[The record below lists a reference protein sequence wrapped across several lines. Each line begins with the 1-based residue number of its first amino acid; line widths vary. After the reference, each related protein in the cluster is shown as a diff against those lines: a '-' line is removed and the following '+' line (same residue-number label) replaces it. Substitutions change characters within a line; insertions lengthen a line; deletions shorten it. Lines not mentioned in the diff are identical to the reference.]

1 MLFRMGETIRVAL
14 DEERNVVMP
23 WYFPVRVL
31 PQCRGF
37 LPVAVFFALLFCLF
51 PAATPEAQ
59 AAQVTVAWDADSNP
73 DVAGYKVYVGTA
85 SRNYSLFYDV
95 GKVFRCTIP
104 DLQEGTTFY
113 FAATARDGYGHE
125 SDFSEELVYQVPRSD
140 EVPIVPVNHAPVAR
154 NGVFS
159 TAHGTPGSGVLIATD
174 PDGDILTYAIAGQGT
189 KGTAAITNAAG
200 GTYLYTPNAGA
211 SGSDS
216 FTFQVRD
223 PGNLTSTAT
232 IAVTITPG
240 NQPPVAGN
248 GALSTVQNTPAA
260 GKLTATDANGDPLT
274 YQVVRAAKLGSVALN
289 AATGSF
295 TYTPNANSSGADT
308 FTFKANDG
316 KADSNVA
323 SFTVTVNAQVNV
335 MLEAE
340 QGALTAPMV
349 LATDTKASGGKYIW
363 VPNGTG
369 NLTDPLAA
377 GGQAVYS
384 FNIPA
389 AGNYRV
395 WGRVIANTV
404 SDNSFFISM
413 DYGAEC
419 RLAYRSRDQRIL
431 GVGPGDRLE

>member
-1 MLFRMGETIRVAL
+1 
-14 DEERNVVMP
+14 MP
-23 WYFPVRVL
+23 WCFPVRVL
-31 PQCRGF
+31 PHCRSF
-37 LPVAVFFALLFCLF
+37 PPIAVFLALLFCFF
-51 PAATPEAQ
+51 PVATPEAQ
-59 AAQVTVAWDADSNP
+59 AAQVTVAWDVSSDP

-85 SRNYSLFYDV
+85 SRNYNVFYDV

-113 FAATARDGYGHE
+113 FAATARDRYGHE

-140 EVPIVPVNHAPVAR
+140 DVPIVPVNHAPLAR

-174 PDGDILTYAIAGQGT
+174 PDGDLLTYAIAGQGT
-189 KGTAAITNAAG
+189 RGTAAITNAAG
-200 GTYLYTPNAGA
+200 GTYRYTPNAGA

-248 GALSTVQNTPAA
+248 GALTTVQNTPAT

-274 YQVVRAAKLGSVALN
+274 YQVVSAAKLGSVALN

-323 SFTVTVNAQVNV
+323 SFTVTVNTSTPNLPTLNVSPTSATKGRTVTATFSGVANPMPEDWIGLSAQGTADRLVISWIYDSSCGNV
-335 MLEAE
+335 P
-340 QGALTAPMV
+340 GTATGRRFMP
-349 LATDTKASGGKYIW
+349 
-363 VPNGTG
+363 VPPARQPHGR
-369 NLTDPLAA
+369 NLPAPPFFKRDLDAA
-377 GGQAVYS
+377 GREQQLYS
-384 FNIPA
+384 
-389 AGNYRV
+389 
-395 WGRVIANTV
+395 
-404 SDNSFFISM
+404 
-413 DYGAEC
+413 
-419 RLAYRSRDQRIL
+419 
-431 GVGPGDRLE
+431 